1 MKYMIRKKDASKN
14 FASILHSA
22 RIVFL
27 FFHATRLS
35 SRTHT
40 ANEIKTKL
48 RNVLITGKFG

>member
-48 RNVLITGKFG
+48 RNVLITGRFG